1 VDIRQYA
8 AIEVTTDVRDQLRE
22 LAETEERTPSGMI
35 GKLISEYHWRKEVE
49 AAKKAMREAPQE
61 VWDEYMREFNEID
74 ASFSGGRENGPS
86 QARS

>member
-1 VDIRQYA
+1 MDKRHYA
-8 AIEVTTDVRDQLRE
+8 AIEVPTDVRDQLCE
-22 LAETEERTPSGMI
+22 LAEAEGRTPSGMI

-61 VWDEYMREFNEID
+61 VWDEYIREFYEID
-74 ASFSGGRENGPS
+74 GAFSVGPKDGPS